1 MIVGSSR
8 MNEIIWK
15 EYRNEKKREWGMP
28 MFKGQVL
35 RRKMEGGREG
45 KRGAQAPEREKQE
58 RSLIVV
64 LDVEKRECPRQGG
77 LKK

>member
-1 MIVGSSR
+1 MIFGSGR
-8 MNEIIWK
+8 MNEVIWR

-28 MFKGQVL
+28 MFKGQVF
-35 RRKMEGGREG
+35 RRKREG
-45 KRGAQAPEREKQE
+45 RREEKRGAQAPEREKQE

-64 LDVEKRECPRQGG
+64 LDVGKRESPRQGG